1 MRVSVVGLGY
11 VGLVTSACLAEQGHD
26 VVGIEVSSGRIE
38 ALLDGRMP
46 FHEPGLGE
54 LVQVNRDAGRL
65 TFTAD
70 PAAISQAEVVFVAVG
85 THDGNGGWQTRTI
98 QSCLN
103 DIVPRLAEDAV
114 LVVRSTLP
122 PWFLAHLPVIVGRMR
137 QEAGLGEVPVLL
149 NPEFTKEGTAVQ
161 DFLEP
166 ERVVLGIAHDIERHG
181 ANRLRRLYRHMN
193 APILEMS
200 ATDAALSKLGANLFL
215 ATKISFANELAQLCD
230 QYGGNV
236 DQVVGAMAY
245 DHRIGGAFLRAGIGF
260 GGSCLPHQVTMTVA
274 TAAES
279 GSPTPLFAA
288 VADVN
293 LRQRERMV
301 DRLAELLGG
310 SVAGTRIAL
319 LGVTFKPDTDDLR
332 DAPSIHIATRL
343 IEEGATVVAFDLVP
357 GVRVAS
363 SVDVALDGADAA
375 ALVTEWGVF
384 RQLDWSAA
392 AARMRRAIMVDGR
405 NALSA
410 IELVDAGFAY
420 ASFGRGI
427 RRPVESAQPV
437 DTAATTETNTDAQA
451 RSVDAPVI
459 ESAAPDASPVERHRA
474 GTSGLDL
481 ALTD

>member
-1 MRVSVVGLGY
+1 MAGCPS
-11 VGLVTSACLAEQGHD
+11 TSPDLAEL
-26 VVGIEVSSGRIE
+26 VETNREV
-38 ALLDGRMP
+38 
-46 FHEPGLGE
+46 
-54 LVQVNRDAGRL
+54 GRL

-103 DIVPRLAEDAV
+103 DIVPRLADDAA

-161 DFLEP
+161 DFL
-166 ERVVLGIAHDIERHG
+166 RAGARRARHRPRRRWSG
-181 ANRLRRLYRHMN
+181 SCQARRLYRGMR

-236 DQVVGAMAY
+236 DGFGAMAY
-245 DHRIGGAFLRAGIGF
+245 DHRHRRRVPARRDRLRR
-260 GGSCLPHQVTMTVA
+260 LVP
-274 TAAES
+274 AAP
-279 GSPTPLFAA
+279 GHDDRRDRGRGRDPDAAFAA
-288 VADVN
+288 VAEVN
-293 LRQRERMV
+293 LRQRERMI
-301 DRLAELLGG
+301 DRLAQLLGG
-310 SVAGTRIAL
+310 SVTGARIAL

-343 IEEGATVVAFDLVP
+343 IEEGATVVAFDPMTDRPRALCRARARRP
-357 GVRVAS
+357 RGVLGGRRPRRRGCGRPRDRMGSLPPARLDGRRQPDAAGDHGRRAQCAVHGRARRRRFRLRVVRPRDPRSGRRAGTGRGRRSHRVVDRTGGRARVA
-363 SVDVALDGADAA
+363 AHRHPA
-375 ALVTEWGVF
+375 TE
-384 RQLDWSAA
+384 
-392 AARMRRAIMVDGR
+392 
-405 NALSA
+405 N
-410 IELVDAGFAY
+410 
-420 ASFGRGI
+420 
-427 RRPVESAQPV
+427 
-437 DTAATTETNTDAQA
+437 
-451 RSVDAPVI
+451 
-459 ESAAPDASPVERHRA
+459 SPVERQGSGA
-474 GTSGLDL
+474 SGLDL